1 MFMFACG
8 IGRTTCFYKTTQN
21 KRKNKMNTLIL
32 IAVYI
37 VKPVLIATC
46 VASCVGAGV
55 VIWRSS
61 K

>member
-1 MFMFACG
+1 
-8 IGRTTCFYKTTQN
+8 
-21 KRKNKMNTLIL
+21 MNTLIL